1 MKQSLVE
8 KKKVGHSEVAMTHT
22 IEESMR
28 TLEGATIHMQSC
40 HRFTRTER

>member
-1 MKQSLVE
+1 MKQSSVE